1 MSEIK
6 KFIEGLGSN
15 APFLAFGAFMG
26 ALIYARHRR
35 LKVWEAFAAIILG
48 VGASVAIGPFLAH
61 WLGFKDTPSTYAA
74 LGFLI
79 GMLVKESATG
89 FMMIKR
95 EVFTAIMNKNP
106 QLKYNWTADK
116 YEFVVPGSRLK
127 LNTQSNNYEYVQT
140 QIDPYQSQ
148 IGEE

>member
-6 KFIEGLGSN
+6 KFIEGLCTN

-79 GMLVKESATG
+79 GMLVKEISEIVFKVADELEANPGFITDFIRRKTG
-89 FMMIKR
+89 K
-95 EVFTAIMNKNP
+95 K
-106 QLKYNWTADK
+106 
-116 YEFVVPGSRLK
+116 
-127 LNTQSNNYEYVQT
+127 
-140 QIDPYQSQ
+140 
-148 IGEE
+148 